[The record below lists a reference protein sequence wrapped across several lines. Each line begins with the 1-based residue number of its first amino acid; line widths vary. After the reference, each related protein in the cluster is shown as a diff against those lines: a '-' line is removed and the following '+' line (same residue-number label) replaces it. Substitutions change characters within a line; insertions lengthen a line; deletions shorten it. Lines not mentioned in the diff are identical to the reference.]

1 MVGVLSFL
9 QIAIQKLGKT
19 WNFGTRSE
27 KHLEV
32 SNGLERLLHKME
44 FEEKKKCMKKLNVL
58 LKRTPASTVIFID
71 GKKYLSS
78 VCYPVALQS
87 LSKFGNL
94 SRSLRN

>member
-44 FEEKKKCMKKLNVL
+44 FEEKKNV
-58 LKRTPASTVIFID
+58 
-71 GKKYLSS
+71 
-78 VCYPVALQS
+78 
-87 LSKFGNL
+87 
-94 SRSLRN
+94 